1 MLCTEDERG
10 SSDADTSSPALVS
23 VINCDAS
30 ITREVVLTLARMS
43 QLHVHFAL
51 TAALA
56 PVLRRCCPT
65 DDA

>member
-1 MLCTEDERG
+1 MLRTEDERG

-23 VINCDAS
+23 VINDTR

-56 PVLRRCCPT
+56 PVLRRCCPA